1 MIVVAMS
8 GLKRTAL
15 ILDMNSAGPPSDG
28 SRLTRALSALLLLL
42 GVAFF
47 VVGICD

>member
-1 MIVVAMS
+1 MS

-28 SRLTRALSALLLLL
+28 SRLTWALRALLLL

-47 VVGICD
+47 VVGICV